1 MVKNIIL
8 CDLIKRNINMI
19 YLAKYV
25 AEKIH
30 NFHTTMTTTTTTR
43 INHALGLKSSKLR
56 EKLL

>member
-30 NFHTTMTTTTTTR
+30 NFHTTMTTTTTR
-43 INHALGLKSSKLR
+43 INHTLGLKPSKLR